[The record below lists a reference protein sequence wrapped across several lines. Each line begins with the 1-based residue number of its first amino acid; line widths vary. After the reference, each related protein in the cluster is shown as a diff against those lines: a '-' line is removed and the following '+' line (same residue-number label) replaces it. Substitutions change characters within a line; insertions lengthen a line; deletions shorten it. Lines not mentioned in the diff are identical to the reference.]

1 MRIPYPIIDGTHIPT
16 NIPSSFISSPKN
28 QRLIENKNDK
38 NAARIIEL
46 TKSTFGIFQ
55 SLIKKNN
62 LILKKYNIYKAC
74 GLLPDKKCYLDLL
87 KFIMNKKED
96 FGYPKSPFYLH
107 AIFRLQVSHL
117 RSAVYF

>member
-1 MRIPYPIIDGTHIPT
+1 M
-16 NIPSSFISSPKN
+16 SSPKN
-28 QRLIENKNDK
+28 QRLIEKRNDK